1 MQAKQTWSLNW
12 DCKVDPN
19 LSRPAAPPTVG
30 GTTSVDRLWGDREP
44 FFGVV
49 PSVCFN
55 VVVCSSKLGM
65 FNHSIQSCWCSHV
78 LQASM
83 ILLLHTSAGDLVSRE
98 SAGGMVVVL
107 LVITGCVGLRFT
119 VNVLFRKHVVL
130 CPVPP

>member
-1 MQAKQTWSLNW
+1 
-12 DCKVDPN
+12 
-19 LSRPAAPPTVG
+19 
-30 GTTSVDRLWGDREP
+30 
-44 FFGVV
+44 
-49 PSVCFN
+49 
-55 VVVCSSKLGM
+55 
-65 FNHSIQSCWCSHV
+65 
-78 LQASM
+78 M